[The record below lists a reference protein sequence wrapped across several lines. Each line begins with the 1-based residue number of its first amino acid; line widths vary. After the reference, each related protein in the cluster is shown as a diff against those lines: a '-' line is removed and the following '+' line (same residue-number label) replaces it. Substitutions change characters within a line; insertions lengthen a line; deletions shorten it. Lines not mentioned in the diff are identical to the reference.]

1 MNLKKLLFLLFGTL
15 PMCISANAQRVEY
28 TKEDS
33 LRVMT
38 LLQKAACE
46 TAGKASRGDM
56 MVYFAREIKDMN
68 IPYLAHTLEPF
79 DKERLIVNLRQM
91 DCTTYTETV
100 TALTLCMKD
109 SLRSFEAY
117 CHILQ
122 KLRYEQGHSPA
133 YVHRLHYFTSWIEDN
148 TAMNFCE
155 EVQGP
160 NPPFTAVQNVHV
172 NYMTRNV
179 SKYRMLVANPK
190 DVPGIKRQEQ
200 AIEGRSYRY
209 IPKDALTNTPE
220 VREAVHDGDI
230 IAIITNIGGLD
241 TQHIG
246 VAVWHEDGVHLLNA
260 SSIHKRVVEEPM
272 TLQEYLFRHKTM
284 PGIRVVRLK

>member
-68 IPYLAHTLEPF
+68 IPYVAHTLEPF

-109 SLRSFEAY
+109 SSVARQATPTEGKKPHFLSAPKR
-117 CHILQ
+117 
-122 KLRYEQGHSPA
+122 
-133 YVHRLHYFTSWIEDN
+133 
-148 TAMNFCE
+148 E
-155 EVQGP
+155 EPSQR
-160 NPPFTAVQNVHV
+160 A
-172 NYMTRNV
+172 
-179 SKYRMLVANPK
+179 
-190 DVPGIKRQEQ
+190 
-200 AIEGRSYRY
+200 
-209 IPKDALTNTPE
+209 
-220 VREAVHDGDI
+220 
-230 IAIITNIGGLD
+230 
-241 TQHIG
+241 
-246 VAVWHEDGVHLLNA
+246 VAV
-260 SSIHKRVVEEPM
+260 SR
-272 TLQEYLFRHKTM
+272 YLSAKA
-284 PGIRVVRLK
+284 

>member
-1 MNLKKLLFLLFGTL
+1 
-15 PMCISANAQRVEY
+15 
-28 TKEDS
+28 
-33 LRVMT
+33 
-38 LLQKAACE
+38 
-46 TAGKASRGDM
+46 
-56 MVYFAREIKDMN
+56 
-68 IPYLAHTLEPF
+68 
-79 DKERLIVNLRQM
+79 
-91 DCTTYTETV
+91 
-100 TALTLCMKD
+100 
-109 SLRSFEAY
+109 
-117 CHILQ
+117 
-122 KLRYEQGHSPA
+122 
-133 YVHRLHYFTSWIEDN
+133 
-148 TAMNFCE
+148 
-155 EVQGP
+155 
-160 NPPFTAVQNVHV
+160 
-172 NYMTRNV
+172 MTRNV

-209 IPKDALTNTPE
+209 IPQDALTTTPE